1 MGMWN
6 RRGFLSGLAAAS
18 VSATAWAGP
27 RPVVR
32 RDFVLCLDPGHGG
45 DNDGCHSAD
54 GSVVEKDV
62 TLQTAL
68 ALQAAV
74 LHKLPHVQVVL
85 TREADRS
92 CTLADRVAF
101 ANAAGADAFISL
113 HTNASES
120 KSQHGF
126 ETYVLDARASSLEAA
141 RTARRDNDEGL
152 AEPGTAAEGAEVA
165 TMLRQLE
172 MAEQRL
178 AAGRFAK
185 SIQAHQRSA
194 FPDRADR
201 GVRQA
206 PFDVLM
212 GARMPAVLFESGF
225 LDHEGEGALLT
236 SDTGMNKVVGGL
248 ADAVVDLYRLHARTR
263 A

>member
-1 MGMWN
+1 MRQN
-6 RRGFLSGLAAAS
+6 
-18 VSATAWAGP
+18 
-27 RPVVR
+27 
-32 RDFVLCLDPGHGG
+32 FVLCLDPGHGG
-45 DNDGCHSAD
+45 DNDGCRSA
-54 GSVVEKDV
+54 GRNILEKDV
-62 TLQTAL
+62 TLETAV
-68 ALQAAV
+68 ALRAAV
-74 LHKLPHVQVVL
+74 LEKLPHVQVVL
-85 TREADRS
+85 TRDADQS

-113 HTNASES
+113 HTNASET
-120 KSQHGF
+120 KTQHGF

-141 RTARRDNDEGL
+141 RTARRENDEAL
-152 AEPGTAAEGAEVA
+152 SEPGTTQDGAEVA

-172 MAEQRL
+172 MAQQRL

-185 SIQAHQRSA
+185 SIQGHQKRI
-194 FPDRADR
+194 FPDRLDR

-225 LDHEGEGALLT
+225 LDHDAEGELIT
-236 SDTGMNKVVGGL
+236 SASGMNRVVGGL
-248 ADAVVDLYRLHARTR
+248 ADAVVDFYRLHARTG

>member
-1 MGMWN
+1 MG
-6 RRGFLSGLAAAS
+6 GLAAAT
-18 VSATAWAGP
+18 VSSSAWAGP

-32 RDFVLCLDPGHGG
+32 QDFVLCLDPGHGG
-45 DNDGCHSAD
+45 DNDGCRSAD
-54 GSVVEKDV
+54 RSIVEKDV
-62 TLQTAL
+62 TLETAL

-74 LHKLPHVQVVL
+74 LDKLPHVQVVL
-85 TREADRS
+85 TRASDQS

-113 HTNASES
+113 HTNASET
-120 KSQHGF
+120 KTQHGF

-141 RTARRDNDEGL
+141 RTARRENDEGL
-152 AEPGTAAEGAEVA
+152 AEPGTTQDGAEVA
-165 TMLRQLE
+165 TMIRQLE
-172 MAEQRL
+172 MAQQRL

-185 SIQAHQRSA
+185 AIQGHQKRI
-194 FPDRADR
+194 FPDRVDR

-225 LDHEGEGALLT
+225 LDHAGEGAMLT
-236 SDTGMNKVVGGL
+236 SASGMNRVVGGL
-248 ADAVVDLYRLHARTR
+248 ADAVVDFYRLHARSG

>member
-1 MGMWN
+1 M
-6 RRGFLSGLAAAS
+6 
-18 VSATAWAGP
+18 
-27 RPVVR
+27 R

-45 DNDGCHSAD
+45 DNDGCKSPE
-54 GSVVEKDV
+54 GVLEKQV
-62 TLQTAL
+62 TLQTAV

-74 LHKLPHVQVVL
+74 LERLPHVQVML
-85 TREADRS
+85 TRAEDRS

-120 KSQHGF
+120 KAQHGF

-141 RTARRDNDEGL
+141 RTARRENDEGL
-152 AEPGTAAEGAEVA
+152 AEPGTQEAGAEVG

-172 MAEQRL
+172 MAQQRA
-178 AAGRFAK
+178 AAGRLAK
-185 SIQAHQRSA
+185 AIQAHQGHA
-194 FPDRADR
+194 FPDRLDR

-225 LDHEGEGALLT
+225 LDHPEEGALIR
-236 SDTGMNKVVGGL
+236 SDAGMKRVVSGL
-248 ADAVVDLYRLHARTR
+248 ADAVVDFYRLQLRTR
-263 A
+263 

>member
-1 MGMWN
+1 MYMWN
-6 RRGFLSGLAAAS
+6 RRGFLSALAAAT
-18 VSATAWAGP
+18 VSTPAWAGP

-45 DNDGCHSAD
+45 DNDGCQAAD
-54 GSVVEKDV
+54 GSTLEKEV
-62 TLQTAL
+62 TLQMAL

-74 LHKLPHVQVVL
+74 LEKLPHVQVVL
-85 TREADRS
+85 TRDGDRS

-101 ANAAGADAFISL
+101 ANAAGADAFVSL

-120 KSQHGF
+120 AAQHGF

-141 RTARRDNDEGL
+141 RTARRENDEGL
-152 AEPGTAAEGAEVA
+152 AEPTTSRDGAEVA
-165 TMLRQLE
+165 MMLRQLE
-172 MAEQRL
+172 MAQQRL

-185 SIQAHQRSA
+185 SIQSRQRDL
-194 FPDRADR
+194 FPDRTDR

-212 GARMPAVLFESGF
+212 GARMPAVLFEAGF
-225 LDHEGEGALLT
+225 LDHAGEGALIT
-236 SDTGMNKVVGGL
+236 SEAGMNRIVGGL
-248 ADAVVDLYRLHARTR
+248 AEAVVDYYRLHVQA
-263 A
+263 

>member
-1 MGMWN
+1 MWS
-6 RRGFLSGLAAAS
+6 RRGILSGLATAAI
-18 VSATAWAGP
+18 SAPAWAGP

-32 RDFVLCLDPGHGG
+32 QDFVLCVDPGHGG
-45 DNDGCHSAD
+45 DNDGAHSAD
-54 GSVVEKDV
+54 GSVLEKDV
-62 TLQTAL
+62 TLQMAL

-74 LHKLPHVQVVL
+74 LDKLPHVQVVL
-85 TREADRS
+85 TRDGDRS
-92 CTLADRVAF
+92 CTLADRVAL

-120 KSQHGF
+120 KAQHGF

-141 RTARRDNDEGL
+141 RTARRENDEGL
-152 AEPGTAAEGAEVA
+152 AEPSTSREGAEVA

-172 MAEQRL
+172 MAQQRL

-185 SIQAHQRSA
+185 SIQARQSA
-194 FPDRADR
+194 LFPDRVDR

-225 LDHEGEGALLT
+225 LDHDAEGALIT
-236 SDTGMNKVVGGL
+236 STSGVERIVGGI
-248 ADAVVDLYRLHARTR
+248 ADAVVDFYRLHMREGA
-263 A
+263 

>member
-1 MGMWN
+1 
-6 RRGFLSGLAAAS
+6 
-18 VSATAWAGP
+18 
-27 RPVVR
+27 VVR

-45 DNDGCHSAD
+45 DNDGCTSPD
-54 GSVVEKDV
+54 GVLEKHV
-62 TLQTAL
+62 TLQTAA

-74 LHKLPHVQVVL
+74 LKRLPHVQVML
-85 TREADRS
+85 TRAEDRS

-101 ANAAGADAFISL
+101 ANEAGADAFISL

-120 KSQHGF
+120 KTQHGF

-141 RTARRDNDEGL
+141 RTARRENDEGL
-152 AEPGTAAEGAEVA
+152 AEPGSHKAGNEVG

-172 MAEQRL
+172 MAQQRQ
-178 AAGRFAK
+178 AAGRLAK
-185 SIQAHQRSA
+185 AIQAHQRHA
-194 FPDRADR
+194 FPDRVDR

-225 LDHEGEGALLT
+225 LDHPEEGALIR
-236 SDTGMNKVVGGL
+236 SDAGMNAVVSGL
-248 ADAVVDLYRLHARTR
+248 ADAVVDFYRLQLRSQ
-263 A
+263 

>member
-1 MGMWN
+1 MWN
-6 RRGFLSGLAAAS
+6 RRGFLSGLAAAT
-18 VSATAWAGP
+18 VSTRAWAGP

-32 RDFVLCLDPGHGG
+32 RDFLLCVDPGHGG
-45 DNDGCHSAD
+45 DNDGCRSAD
-54 GSVVEKDV
+54 GSVVEKDL
-62 TLQTAL
+62 TLRTAM

-85 TREADRS
+85 TREDDQS

-113 HTNASES
+113 HTNASET
-120 KSQHGF
+120 KTQHGF

-141 RTARRDNDEGL
+141 RTARRENDEGL
-152 AEPGTAAEGAEVA
+152 AEPGVAQDGAEVA

-172 MAEQRL
+172 MAQQRL

-185 SIQAHQRSA
+185 SIQAYQRKR
-194 FPDRADR
+194 FPKRVDR

-225 LDHEGEGALLT
+225 LDHGEEGSLLT
-236 SDTGMNKVVGGL
+236 SESGMDSVVGGL
-248 ADAVVDLYRLHARTR
+248 AEAVVDLYRLHVQTR
-263 A
+263 